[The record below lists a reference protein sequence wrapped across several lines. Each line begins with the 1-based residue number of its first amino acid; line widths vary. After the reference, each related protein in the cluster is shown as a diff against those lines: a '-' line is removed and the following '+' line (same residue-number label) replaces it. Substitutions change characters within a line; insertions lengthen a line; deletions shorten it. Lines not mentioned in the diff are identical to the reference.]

1 MSVRMMHVSRQEVFV
16 NIRKQLYLA
25 GLLAIVAL
33 FAAGL
38 GAQRSQAPFA
48 SAEVQFTDVSARG
61 MHIVPASCPSDQ
73 HYIGECGP
81 ATCTPPY
88 TGVYPNCV
96 YVPPGTGGPGEGGG
110 GGAPPSVSGN
120 TCVIVLSPSTITLG
134 GSSAMSWN
142 SNYAVFGIPF
152 SMSGS
157 ITPAPGAVAASGATT
172 VSPSVSTTYTGTFTP
187 AGEGR
192 LLGDKGSSWF
202 TSVTCSAR
210 LTVLP
215 ANEVPGSCSVYNF
228 CRGSDVYQR
237 TASCTDRFV
246 RSCAFGCA
254 NGVCLGAPAPTGFL
268 RAQPSLVRSG
278 DTTTVEW
285 SATQVSSCTVTG
297 TNGDSWS
304 GRSGTQTSGDITSR
318 TTYTLSCIGL
328 DESVLEMTAVV
339 NVTPIFD
346 EQ

>member
-1 MSVRMMHVSRQEVFV
+1 MHSSRAQTIGSRISAHVYLIVLLALVAVFV
-16 NIRKQLYLA
+16 A
-25 GLLAIVAL
+25 GLSIH
-33 FAAGL
+33 
-38 GAQRSQAPFA
+38 SSSEPFA
-48 SAEVQFTDVSARG
+48 SAEVQFTDASVRG
-61 MHIVPASCPSDQ
+61 MHIVPASCPSDE
-73 HYIGECGP
+73 HYVGECAP
-81 ATCTPPY
+81 PVCNPPY
-88 TGVYPNCV
+88 YGTYPNCV
-96 YVPPGTGGPGEGGG
+96 YVPPGTGGPGSVGGG
-110 GGAPPSVSGN
+110 GPPGVSGN
-120 TCVIVLSPSTITLG
+120 ACVIVLSPSTITLG

-157 ITPAPGAVAASGATT
+157 ITPTPGAVAASGATT

-202 TSVTCSAR
+202 TPVTCSAR

-237 TASCTDRFV
+237 TASCTDQFV

-285 SATQVSSCTVTG
+285 SATHVRSCTVTG
-297 TNGDSWS
+297 SNGDSWS

>member
-1 MSVRMMHVSRQEVFV
+1 MMHVSRREIFV

-25 GLLAIVAL
+25 ALLAVVAL

-38 GAQRSQAPFA
+38 DTQQSRAPFA
-48 SAEVQFTDVSARG
+48 SAEVEFTDASAGG
-61 MHIVPASCPSDQ
+61 MQIVPASCPSDE
-73 HYIGECGP
+73 HYVGECSPP
-81 ATCTPPY
+81 ACNPPY
-88 TGVYPNCV
+88 YGTYPNCV
-96 YVPPGTGGPGEGGG
+96 YVPPGTERPGGPDGS
-110 GGAPPSVSGN
+110 PPSVSGN
-120 TCVIVLSPSTITLG
+120 ACVIVLSPSTIALG
-134 GSSAMSWN
+134 GSSVMSWN
-142 SNYAVFGIPF
+142 SSYSVFGIPF
-152 SMSGS
+152 SMSGT
-157 ITPAPGAVAASGATT
+157 ITPTPGTVSGSGATT
-172 VSPSVSTTYTGTFTP
+172 VSPSVSTTYTGTFTSK
-187 AGEGR
+187 EGI
-192 LLGDKGSSWF
+192 GTKASNWF
-202 TSVTCSAR
+202 TPVTCSAR

-215 ANEVPGSCSVYNF
+215 ADEVPGSCSVYNF

-237 TASCTDRFV
+237 TASCTDQFV

-268 RAQPSLVRSG
+268 RAKPSLVRSG

-304 GRSGTQTSGDITSR
+304 GKSGTQTSGDITSK

-328 DESVLEMTAVV
+328 DESILEMTAVV

>member
-1 MSVRMMHVSRQEVFV
+1 MTHSSHAQTIRPRVRAR
-16 NIRKQLYLA
+16 LYLIVLLALAAVCIA
-25 GLLAIVAL
+25 GLSI
-33 FAAGL
+33 
-38 GAQRSQAPFA
+38 RSTSEPFA
-48 SAEVQFTDVSARG
+48 SAEVEFTDASARG
-61 MHIVPASCPSDQ
+61 MQIVPASCPSDQ

-88 TGVYPNCV
+88 TGTYPNCV
-96 YVPPGTGGPGEGGG
+96 YTPPGTGGPGGGG
-110 GGAPPSVSGN
+110 GGIPGVSGN
-120 TCVIVLSPSTITLG
+120 ACVIVLSPSTITLG

-157 ITPAPGAVAASGATT
+157 ITPTPGAVAASGATT

-202 TSVTCSAR
+202 TPVTCSAR

-237 TASCTDRFV
+237 TASCTDQFV

>member
-1 MSVRMMHVSRQEVFV
+1 MTYSSFSQIVRPH
-16 NIRKQLYLA
+16 IRARLYLVVLLALTAMLVA
-25 GLLAIVAL
+25 GLSAHNT
-33 FAAGL
+33 
-38 GAQRSQAPFA
+38 SETFA
-48 SAEVQFTDVSARG
+48 SAEVEFTDISARG

-73 HYIGECGP
+73 HYVGECGP

-88 TGVYPNCV
+88 TGTYPNCV
-96 YVPPGTGGPGEGGG
+96 YVPPGTGGPGGGG
-110 GGAPPSVSGN
+110 GGIPGVSGN
-120 TCVIVLSPSTITLG
+120 ACVIVLSPSTITLG

-142 SNYAVFGIPF
+142 SSYSVFGIPF
-152 SMSGS
+152 AMSGTIS
-157 ITPAPGAVAASGATT
+157 PTPGAVAASGATT
-172 VSPSVSTTYTGTFTP
+172 VSPSVSTTYIGTFTST
-187 AGEGR
+187 GEGR
-192 LLGDKGSSWF
+192 LLGDKGSGWF
-202 TSVTCSAR
+202 SPVTCSAR
-210 LTVLP
+210 LTVIP

-237 TASCTDRFV
+237 TASCTDQFV

-268 RAQPSLVRSG
+268 RAQPSLVRQG

-285 SATQVSSCTVTG
+285 GATQVSSCTVTG

-304 GRSGTQTSGDITSR
+304 GKSGTQTSRDITSR